1 MGVGINNGPIMM
13 SCGSLRDNIKTQEII
28 KDEERIEFGE
38 EFDESKFDVF
48 EYAEARGLLNSSK
61 G

>member
-1 MGVGINNGPIMM
+1 MM
-13 SCGSLRDNIKTQEII
+13 SFGSLRDNLKTQEII
-28 KDEERIEFGE
+28 KDEARIEFGE